1 MFYIFNVDLHTMF
14 GSAWYFLRCLHAV
27 WLYVCWKMLGVCF
40 HLHPKTPGTSDLRD
54 CSKIPGIN
62 SVCRDC
68 ANHECWCCPFLP
80 LAELESGW
88 AGAQPVPCP
97 LPGVT
102 WEGSTVLARGCS
114 STVTYSNCSSLVMMN
129 QQDFQYRCA
138 CARFSDY
145 LALCNQY
152 LE

>member
-1 MFYIFNVDLHTMF
+1 MVFFKV
-14 GSAWYFLRCLHAV
+14 SACCLI
-27 WLYVCWKMLGVCF
+27 VCLLKNAGGL
-40 HLHPKTPGTSDLRD
+40 LSPSSKTPGTSDLRD

-80 LAELESGW
+80 LAELGSGW